1 MKEILL
7 VLWFARGFFKA
18 TPDPIEP
25 HGCDPELPRKDTLEA
40 KRTLWRCIMTELEL
54 IQLWNK
60 LRNQV
65 IFSQLAPTFLLIVTI
80 ALINDGL
87 ADSALE
93 VRLATM
99 GILLASGIFG
109 YLAQYSTATEA
120 RAVLAEIRALKT
132 KTKLS
137 TQLVKFANWLD
148 VIRYVTPAI
157 FVGIYVFLGIALLF

>member
-1 MKEILL
+1 
-7 VLWFARGFFKA
+7 
-18 TPDPIEP
+18 
-25 HGCDPELPRKDTLEA
+25 
-40 KRTLWRCIMTELEL
+40 MTELEL

-87 ADSALE
+87 ADAALE

-109 YLAQYSTATEA
+109 YLAQYSSATEA
-120 RAVLAEIRALKT
+120 RALIAEIKTLKT
-132 KTKLS
+132 KSKVS
-137 TQLVKFANWLD
+137 SQLIKFANWLD
-148 VIRYVTPAI
+148 VIRYVTPTI

>member
-1 MKEILL
+1 
-7 VLWFARGFFKA
+7 
-18 TPDPIEP
+18 
-25 HGCDPELPRKDTLEA
+25 
-40 KRTLWRCIMTELEL
+40 MTEFEL

-87 ADSALE
+87 SDAALE

-120 RAVLAEIRALKT
+120 RALIAEIRTLKT
-132 KTKLS
+132 KSKVS
-137 TQLVKFANWLD
+137 SQVIKFANWLD
-148 VIRYVTPAI
+148 VIRYVTPTI
-157 FVGIYVFLGIALLF
+157 FVAIYVFLGIALLF

>member
-1 MKEILL
+1 
-7 VLWFARGFFKA
+7 
-18 TPDPIEP
+18 
-25 HGCDPELPRKDTLEA
+25 
-40 KRTLWRCIMTELEL
+40 MTELDM

-87 ADSALE
+87 ADAALE

-120 RAVLAEIRALKT
+120 RALIAEIRTLKT
-132 KTKLS
+132 KSKVS
-137 TQLVKFANWLD
+137 SQVIKFANWLD
-148 VIRYVTPAI
+148 VIRYVTPTI
-157 FVGIYVFLGIALLF
+157 FVAIYVFLGIALLF

>member
-1 MKEILL
+1 
-7 VLWFARGFFKA
+7 
-18 TPDPIEP
+18 
-25 HGCDPELPRKDTLEA
+25 
-40 KRTLWRCIMTELEL
+40 MTELEL

-87 ADSALE
+87 ADAAVE

-109 YLAQYSTATEA
+109 YLAQYSSATEA
-120 RAVLAEIRALKT
+120 RALIAEIKTLKT
-132 KTKLS
+132 KSKVS
-137 TQLVKFANWLD
+137 SQLIKFTNSLD
-148 VIRYVTPAI
+148 VIRYVTPTI
-157 FVGIYVFLGIALLF
+157 FVAIYVFLGIALLF

>member
-1 MKEILL
+1 M
-7 VLWFARGFFKA
+7 A
-18 TPDPIEP
+18 
-25 HGCDPELPRKDTLEA
+25 
-40 KRTLWRCIMTELEL
+40 ELEL

-87 ADSALE
+87 ADAAVE

-109 YLAQYSTATEA
+109 YLAQYSSATEA
-120 RAVLAEIRALKT
+120 RALIAEIKTLKT
-132 KTKLS
+132 KSKVS
-137 TQLVKFANWLD
+137 SQLIKFTNWLD
-148 VIRYVTPAI
+148 VIRYVTPTI
-157 FVGIYVFLGIALLF
+157 FVAIYVFLGIALLF

>member
-1 MKEILL
+1 
-7 VLWFARGFFKA
+7 
-18 TPDPIEP
+18 
-25 HGCDPELPRKDTLEA
+25 
-40 KRTLWRCIMTELEL
+40 MTELDL

-60 LRNQV
+60 LRNQM

-87 ADSALE
+87 AEAALE

-120 RAVLAEIRALKT
+120 RALIAEMRTLKT
-132 KTKLS
+132 KSKVS
-137 TQLVKFANWLD
+137 SQVIKFANWLD
-148 VIRYVTPAI
+148 VIRYVTPTI
-157 FVGIYVFLGIALLF
+157 FVAIYVFLGIALLF

>member
-1 MKEILL
+1 
-7 VLWFARGFFKA
+7 
-18 TPDPIEP
+18 
-25 HGCDPELPRKDTLEA
+25 
-40 KRTLWRCIMTELEL
+40 MTELEL

-87 ADSALE
+87 ADAAVE

-109 YLAQYSTATEA
+109 YLAQYSSATEA
-120 RAVLAEIRALKT
+120 RALIAEIKTLKT
-132 KTKLS
+132 KSKVS
-137 TQLVKFANWLD
+137 SQLIKFTNWLD
-148 VIRYVTPAI
+148 VVRYVTPTI
-157 FVGIYVFLGIALLF
+157 FVAIYVFLGIALLF

>member
-1 MKEILL
+1 MKD
-7 VLWFARGFFKA
+7 K
-18 TPDPIEP
+18 P
-25 HGCDPELPRKDTLEA
+25 
-40 KRTLWRCIMTELEL
+40 MTELEL

-87 ADSALE
+87 ADAALE

-120 RAVLAEIRALKT
+120 RALIAEIRTLKT
-132 KTKLS
+132 KSKVS
-137 TQLVKFANWLD
+137 SQVIKFANWLD
-148 VIRYVTPAI
+148 VIRYVTPTI
-157 FVGIYVFLGIALLF
+157 FVAIYVFLGIALLF

>member
-1 MKEILL
+1 
-7 VLWFARGFFKA
+7 
-18 TPDPIEP
+18 
-25 HGCDPELPRKDTLEA
+25 
-40 KRTLWRCIMTELEL
+40 MTELDL

-65 IFSQLAPTFLLIVTI
+65 IFSQLAPTLLLIVTI

-87 ADSALE
+87 AEAALE

-120 RAVLAEIRALKT
+120 RALIAEIRTLKT
-132 KTKLS
+132 KSKVSL
-137 TQLVKFANWLD
+137 QVIKFANWLD
-148 VIRYVTPAI
+148 VIRYVTPTI
-157 FVGIYVFLGIALLF
+157 FVAIYVFLVIALLF

>member
-1 MKEILL
+1 
-7 VLWFARGFFKA
+7 
-18 TPDPIEP
+18 
-25 HGCDPELPRKDTLEA
+25 
-40 KRTLWRCIMTELEL
+40 MTELDL

-87 ADSALE
+87 AEAALE

-120 RAVLAEIRALKT
+120 RALIAEIRTLKT
-132 KTKLS
+132 KSKVS
-137 TQLVKFANWLD
+137 SQVIKFANWLD
-148 VIRYVTPAI
+148 VIRYVTPTI
-157 FVGIYVFLGIALLF
+157 FVAIYVFLGIALLF

>member
-1 MKEILL
+1 MN
-7 VLWFARGFFKA
+7 
-18 TPDPIEP
+18 
-25 HGCDPELPRKDTLEA
+25 ELD
-40 KRTLWRCIMTELEL
+40 L

-65 IFSQLAPTFLLIVTI
+65 IFSQFAPTFLLIVTI

-87 ADSALE
+87 ADAALE

-120 RAVLAEIRALKT
+120 RAVLTEIKTLKT
-132 KTKLS
+132 KSKVS
-137 TQLVKFANWLD
+137 SQLIKFANWLD
-148 VIRYVTPAI
+148 VIRYVTPTI
-157 FVGIYVFLGIALLF
+157 FVAIYVFLGIALLF

>member
-1 MKEILL
+1 
-7 VLWFARGFFKA
+7 
-18 TPDPIEP
+18 
-25 HGCDPELPRKDTLEA
+25 
-40 KRTLWRCIMTELEL
+40 MTELDL
-54 IQLWNK
+54 IKLWNK

-87 ADSALE
+87 AEAALE

-120 RAVLAEIRALKT
+120 RALIAEIRTLKT
-132 KTKLS
+132 KSKVSL
-137 TQLVKFANWLD
+137 QVIKFANWLD
-148 VIRYVTPAI
+148 VIRYVTPTI
-157 FVGIYVFLGIALLF
+157 FVAIYVFLVIALLF

>member
-1 MKEILL
+1 MEDK
-7 VLWFARGFFKA
+7 
-18 TPDPIEP
+18 P
-25 HGCDPELPRKDTLEA
+25 
-40 KRTLWRCIMTELEL
+40 MTELEL

-87 ADSALE
+87 ADAALA

-120 RAVLAEIRALKT
+120 RALIAEIRTLKT
-132 KTKLS
+132 KSKVS
-137 TQLVKFANWLD
+137 SQVIKFANWLD
-148 VIRYVTPAI
+148 VIRYVTPTI
-157 FVGIYVFLGIALLF
+157 FVGIYVSLGIALLF

>member
-1 MKEILL
+1 
-7 VLWFARGFFKA
+7 
-18 TPDPIEP
+18 
-25 HGCDPELPRKDTLEA
+25 
-40 KRTLWRCIMTELEL
+40 MTELDL

-87 ADSALE
+87 ADAALE

-120 RAVLAEIRALKT
+120 RALIAEIRTLKT
-132 KTKLS
+132 KSKVS
-137 TQLVKFANWLD
+137 SQVIKFANWLD
-148 VIRYVTPAI
+148 VIRYVTPTI
-157 FVGIYVFLGIALLF
+157 FVAIYVLLGIALLF

>member
-1 MKEILL
+1 
-7 VLWFARGFFKA
+7 
-18 TPDPIEP
+18 
-25 HGCDPELPRKDTLEA
+25 
-40 KRTLWRCIMTELEL
+40 MTELDL
-54 IQLWNK
+54 LQLWNK

-87 ADSALE
+87 AEAALE

-120 RAVLAEIRALKT
+120 RALIAEIRTLKT
-132 KTKLS
+132 KSKVS
-137 TQLVKFANWLD
+137 SQVIKFANWLD
-148 VIRYVTPAI
+148 VIRYVTPTI

>member
-1 MKEILL
+1 MEDK
-7 VLWFARGFFKA
+7 
-18 TPDPIEP
+18 P
-25 HGCDPELPRKDTLEA
+25 
-40 KRTLWRCIMTELEL
+40 MTELEL

-87 ADSALE
+87 ADAALE

-120 RAVLAEIRALKT
+120 RALIAEIRTLKT
-132 KTKLS
+132 KSKVS
-137 TQLVKFANWLD
+137 SQVIKFANWLD
-148 VIRYVTPAI
+148 VIRYVTPTI
-157 FVGIYVFLGIALLF
+157 FVGIYVNLGIALLF